1 MLNPIFPHITP
12 EDDYS
17 EVKECDYKGEHYSV
31 RANGAIMRHSKSRKR
46 PKDEIWTFGDK
57 DFTNGYMLFCG
68 ARVHIIVATAFYGE
82 KDSKVYVVDH
92 KDTNRCN
99 NRPENL
105 RWLTRLENALNN
117 PATRKRIEYL
127 CGGDIQKFI
136 DDPSC
141 LQDLTGSNNDIM
153 WMRTVTKE
161 EARNAYAN
169 IMSWAEKPSSETEP
183 TGKGLGEWIF
193 AANNNATP
201 NPDQQQNQH
210 ITLFTYWGPNTYT
223 LYESLTPTAKQGD
236 WRTPTEFLCCPLHVS
251 ETPLE
256 DYFANLQSGAI
267 YTKNQHG
274 ESKVLD
280 YALSENK
287 EHLWILS
294 YQEDAI
300 KPWAITEIVV
310 RDNYFLHLNQHTYF
324 REDGG
329 LKYFTILQGKEWT
342 GGEVFDDGVM

>member
-1 MLNPIFPHITP
+1 MSDLLDIF
-12 EDDYS
+12 D
-17 EVKECDYKGEHYSV
+17 EVRECDYKDEHYSV
-31 RANGAIMRHSKSRKR
+31 RDNGAIMRHSKDRKR
-46 PKDEIWTFGDK
+46 PLDGKWTFGDK
-57 DFTNGYMLFCG
+57 GANGYMTFCG
-68 ARVHIIVATAFYGE
+68 ARVHIIVATAYYGAH
-82 KDSKVYVVDH
+82 DSTKLIVDH
-92 KDTNRCN
+92 IDTNRCN

-105 RWLTRLENALNN
+105 RWITRLENALLN

-136 DDPSC
+136 DNPSC
-141 LQDLTGSNNDIM
+141 LRDLTGNNSDIM

-169 IMSWAEKPSSETEP
+169 IMSWAARPSSEAKAS
-183 TGKGLGEWIF
+183 GKGLGEWIF
-193 AANNNATP
+193 APNNNATPTP

-236 WRTPTEFLCCPLHVS
+236 WRTPTEFLCCPLHIS
-251 ETPLE
+251 ETPRE
-256 DYFANLQSGAI
+256 DYFANLQIGAI
-267 YTKNQHG
+267 YTKNLYG

-287 EHLWILS
+287 EHLWVLS
-294 YQEDAI
+294 HQEDAI

-329 LKYFTILQGKEWT
+329 RKYFTLFQGKEWT